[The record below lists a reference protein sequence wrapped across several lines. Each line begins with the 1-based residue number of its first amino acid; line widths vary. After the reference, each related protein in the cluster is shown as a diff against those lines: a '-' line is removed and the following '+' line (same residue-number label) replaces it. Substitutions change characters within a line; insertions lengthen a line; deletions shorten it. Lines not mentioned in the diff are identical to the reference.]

1 MPVPYKVTFNDDG
14 NKCPRNIIEL
24 REKPECGVLFREEQ
38 PFKPDNRFPLPKGF
52 ELRHLGKIPEKINIP
67 QGIMPS
73 TVMPMKED
81 PRRLAFTENEL
92 PQDENQ
98 VNISRRI
105 NTYRTGYERI
115 PGMPETELPPIRE
128 NIPEISKTFTHQD
141 VDRVIQ
147 SLDDIM
153 PTMRGDNLVDAV
165 EEPVLE
171 PPRPIIR
178 QSRVRVLPDPPQ
190 EIEFIEDDG
199 AGVGTRPGDHS
210 GRGGVGDDEPRRIV
224 LKKSVRISPDTKDVV
239 RTLGKPKVRRVR
251 ISPDPP
257 PSPPETEFTD
267 TNKVRPRGMTDT
279 EITETQI
286 QQLKR
291 TMPSDT
297 HKEISSKRKG
307 KLKITE
313 YELITPTPES
323 EEIFILKEAEKFIKT
338 SKRQLTDNEVNK
350 IVEEGVSR
358 GVSPDR
364 TIEILTA
371 FEEFD
376 PAFEKS
382 ISGMNTKEKALMR
395 TMKKTLYE
403 ARLQSIETNL
413 KPVVER
419 QQSIELREDTP
430 LTEGRT
436 DIAKG
441 RSRFRKIYDK
451 TAGKLPE
458 ELRYKAKQI
467 RRGYEAISETI
478 MPSGEEFEVAEDTTF
493 ERVKASEKATTELGR
508 RLQLEAL
515 GVREKMVRGGK
526 RLFAQ
531 EYAPVSLQEPV
542 SFEMSDIG
550 AMQLRIP
557 ETDTNIQGL
566 RDIPLDPFS
575 DTISTRKLTKLS
587 FAERISAPK
596 VTDVATG
603 GAGAVGGLAIGFGV
617 SQLLDQAKVNKYLN
631 ATLSGA
637 SADVGGRI
645 ITYGAERAALSAGFR
660 TAEVAALT
668 GSALA
673 RGLAEG
679 GVIGLATMPIDMV
692 LNSSLRNAGLS
703 HTASNMISSGVVGT
717 GTIGAIWA
725 AGAAGG
731 VETGGASMVVAAM
744 SVGALELIAYLTG
757 QSADREIDKHNSIN
771 NTRAEFI
778 KTLPDHNYDFGE
790 ALNNFKDRD
799 GLGIF
804 DSDWS
809 SWSNNLNN
817 VFRKYP
823 ISGETGKLQDKTTE
837 GVSRAKA
844 SLAVKA
850 TSTIA
855 NVSPVGAL
863 IGATI
868 ASSTES
874 KDESGLSTDDKLT
887 MQKYFQ
893 KYMIHNIVKKVCSG
907 KECSSELLS
916 QDTGELDENEIN
928 FLNSKTDRAWQSQ
941 ADMQVEYSIVEMNYT
956 QKRVQEAKQKI
967 IFNWEKNRRLPE
979 QLEDKN
985 ILKVAS
991 LDPNF
996 KSAFD
1001 NAVKLDAQREVVNA
1015 YMTNQTKME
1024 NLPENIQK
1032 AANYDKE
1039 FYYMIHV
1046 YYQDIEHTAGK
1057 MNLSVP
1063 QLIQLQG
1070 LPEDKQNEMYRKFQF
1085 NYAKMDDKTVGEA
1098 ISISKEED
1106 AVREAG
1112 YYDIDQAYL
1121 ETDPTAVGIWK
1132 PTDSQILQ
1140 AHSAGMTL
1148 QMYVDYMHE
1157 LSKGKIGDFSKLPN
1171 YDPQDI
1177 WQSGKLD
1184 FTHFQDELEIAGYDK
1199 NMYSYNPETLSITLN
1214 TGVSNVPIPSTQ
1226 NHFVSKYTPQNVLQM
1241 RQETAD
1247 LIHGLDQQNQGII
1260 DTYNTQLREQLSVFG
1275 KNYNKQVA
1283 SINDNRSYH
1292 GINNL
1297 LVFDENTAYEKQH
1310 LEFQPVKVVK
1320 NNGRILNEDQATQR
1334 QLADKSTRTIPNRIK
1349 DPEKVGGD
1357 YVGGSVPT
1365 VTDNRPQRDTSY
1377 KPGDEPTLD
1386 D

>member
-38 PFKPDNRFPLPKGF
+38 PFKPNNRFPLPKGF

-73 TVMPMKED
+73 SDMPARED

-98 VNISRRI
+98 VNMSRRI

-128 NIPEISKTFTHQD
+128 NISEISKTFTHQD

-147 SLDDIM
+147 SLDETMPIM
-153 PTMRGDNLVDAV
+153 VRDMLVDAL

-171 PPRPIIR
+171 QPRSIIK
-178 QSRVRVLPDPPQ
+178 QSRIRPLGDP
-190 EIEFIEDDG
+190 
-199 AGVGTRPGDHS
+199 RN
-210 GRGGVGDDEPRRIV
+210 
-224 LKKSVRISPDTKDVV
+224 
-239 RTLGKPKVRRVR
+239 
-251 ISPDPP
+251 
-257 PSPPETEFTD
+257 TEFTE
-267 TNKVRPRGMTDT
+267 KLRPRGMTVAELIEDH
-279 EITETQI
+279 I

-291 TMPSDT
+291 TMPPDT
-297 HKEISSKRKG
+297 HEKITKVVEQELFPTTAISEEMEILKSINKYVRKGRNEISQR
-307 KLKITE
+307 
-313 YELITPTPES
+313 ELDTIIKDLTGRS
-323 EEIFILKEAEKFIKT
+323 IKT
-338 SKRQLTDNEVNK
+338 ERIMEVVDKYN
-350 IVEEGVSR
+350 
-358 GVSPDR
+358 
-364 TIEILTA
+364 A
-371 FEEFD
+371 FD
-376 PAFEKS
+376 PAFERAIGGVS
-382 ISGMNTKEKALMR
+382 DNAERAFLRRMKAVR
-395 TMKKTLYE
+395 TMIQEEPTLLNAEKKVSYGTFE
-403 ARLQSIETNL
+403 DSNL
-413 KPVVER
+413 IPKDV
-419 QQSIELREDTP
+419 QISSGTDTP
-430 LTEGRT
+430 LTESDT
-436 DIAKG
+436 T
-441 RSRFRKIYDK
+441 RSRRFTLSQEASYYARRAKNLVPSQDYTDPMFEI
-451 TAGKLPE
+451 AE
-458 ELRYKAKQI
+458 E
-467 RRGYEAISETI
+467 
-478 MPSGEEFEVAEDTTF
+478 TTF
-493 ERVKASEKATTELGR
+493 ERVKATNKAQSELGK

-515 GVREKMVRGGK
+515 GVREKMVKAGK

-531 EYAPVSLQEPV
+531 EYAPVSLEEPV
-542 SFEMSDIG
+542 SFEMSDAG
-550 AMQLRIP
+550 AIKLRIP
-557 ETDTNIQGL
+557 ETNTNIQGL
-566 RDIPLDPFS
+566 REIGSIDPFS
-575 DTISTRKLTKLS
+575 DTISSRKLTKLS
-587 FAERISAPK
+587 FAERISAPR

-603 GAGAVGGLAIGFGV
+603 GAGAVGGLLIGFGV

-631 ATLSGA
+631 AAVSGA

-645 ITYGAERAALSAGFR
+645 ITYGAERAAISAGFR

-673 RGLAEG
+673 RGIAEG
-679 GVIGLATMPIDMV
+679 GVIGLATMPIDMM

-717 GTIGAIWA
+717 GTIAAIWA
-725 AGAAGG
+725 TGAAGS
-731 VETGGASMVVAAM
+731 VETVGASMAVAAL
-744 SVGALELIAYLTG
+744 SVGALELIAFLTG

-771 NTRAEFI
+771 NTRAEFL
-778 KTLPDHNYDFGE
+778 KTLPDYDYNYIE
-790 ALNNFKDRD
+790 ALNNFKDIEN
-799 GLGIF
+799 LGRKEK
-804 DSDWS
+804 DWS

-817 VFRKYP
+817 VFSKYP
-823 ISGETGKLQDKTTE
+823 KENENRDDPASSGKLTIPKNVKSEIARLEATGRRVDAR
-837 GVSRAKA
+837 RAKE
-844 SLAVKA
+844 LRNQ
-850 TSTIA
+850 I
-855 NVSPVGAL
+855 
-863 IGATI
+863 
-868 ASSTES
+868 TETP
-874 KDESGLSTDDKLT
+874 DESGLSVDDKLS

-916 QDTGELDENEIN
+916 QDTGELTDEEVA

-941 ADMQVEYSIVEMNYT
+941 ADMQVDYSIVEMNYT
-956 QKRVQEAKQKI
+956 QKRVQDAKQTLI
-967 IFNWEKNRRLPE
+967 NNWENNRTLPD
-979 QLEDKN
+979 QLDNKN
-985 ILKVAS
+985 ILKIAN

-996 KSAFD
+996 KGAFD

-1015 YMTNQTKME
+1015 FMTSQTKME

-1070 LPEDKQNEMYRKFQF
+1070 LSEDKQNETYRKFQF

-1106 AVREAG
+1106 TVREAG

-1121 ETDPTAVGIWK
+1121 VTDPTAVGIWK

-1148 QMYVDYMHE
+1148 QMYVNYMHE
-1157 LSKGKIGDFSKLPN
+1157 LSKGKTGDFSKLPD
-1171 YDPQDI
+1171 YDPEDI
-1177 WQSGKLD
+1177 KASGILD
-1184 FTHFQDELEIAGYDK
+1184 FSHFQDELQIGGFDK

-1214 TGVSNVPIPSTQ
+1214 SNVNNNPIPSTQ
-1226 NHFVSKYTPQNVLQM
+1226 NHFVSKYTPENVLRS

-1247 LIHGLDQQNQGII
+1247 LLHGLDQQNQNIV
-1260 DTYNTQLREQLSVFG
+1260 DTYNTQLRKQLSMFG
-1275 KNYNKQVA
+1275 ENYNKQVA
-1283 SINDNRSYH
+1283 SINDNRSYN

-1297 LVFDENTAYEKQH
+1297 LVFDENTAYAKQH
-1310 LEFQPVKVVK
+1310 LEFQPATIV
-1320 NNGRILNEDQATQR
+1320 NNVPVHSGDEATQR
-1334 QLADKSTRTIPNRIK
+1334 QLADQPETGTIPSVIK
-1349 DPEKVGGD
+1349 DPEGVGGN

-1365 VTDNRPQRDTSY
+1365 ITDNRPYRDTSY
-1377 KPGDEPTLD
+1377 KPGDEPSWD
-1386 D
+1386 DLLAGN

>member
-1 MPVPYKVTFNDDG
+1 MPVPYKVTFDDDG
-14 NKCPRNIIEL
+14 SRCPRNIIEL

-52 ELRHLGKIPEKINIP
+52 ELRHLGKIPGKINIP

-73 TVMPMKED
+73 SVMPMKED

-98 VNISRRI
+98 VNMSRRI
-105 NTYRTGYERI
+105 NTYRTGYEYDTNFERI

-128 NIPEISKTFTHQD
+128 NIPEISKTFTHQE

-171 PPRPIIR
+171 PPRPIVR
-178 QSRVRVLPDPPQ
+178 QSSVRVLPDPPPSPP
-190 EIEFIEDDG
+190 ETEFIEDDG

-224 LKKSVRISPDTKDVV
+224 FKKSVRISPDTKDII
-239 RTLGKPKVRRVR
+239 RQPKSRKTKLRRV
-251 ISPDPP
+251 IPDPGI
-257 PSPPETEFTD
+257 TEIVE
-267 TNKVRPRGMTDT
+267 KLKPRGMTDT
-279 EITETQI
+279 EITEENI

-291 TMPSDT
+291 KMPPDT
-297 HKEISSKRKG
+297 HKK
-307 KLKITE
+307 
-313 YELITPTPES
+313 
-323 EEIFILKEAEKFIKT
+323 IKT
-338 SKRQLTDNEVNK
+338 SVEQELFPITAISEEMEILKSINKYIRKGRNQISQRELDTIIKDLTGRSVSLEKIMEVVNKYNAFDPKFEKDIAGVTDNQERAFLRRMKAVTTM
-350 IVEEGVSR
+350 IQDEPTLLSVEKQVSYE
-358 GVSPDR
+358 
-364 TIEILTA
+364 T
-371 FEEFD
+371 FED
-376 PAFEKS
+376 
-382 ISGMNTKEKALMR
+382 
-395 TMKKTLYE
+395 
-403 ARLQSIETNL
+403 TNL
-413 KPVVER
+413 IPKDVPV
-419 QQSIELREDTP
+419 STDTS
-430 LTEGRT
+430 LTEGDT
-436 DIAKG
+436 T
-441 RSRFRKIYDK
+441 RSRRFTLSQEASYYARRAKNLLSSQDYTDPQFSI
-451 TAGKLPE
+451 AE
-458 ELRYKAKQI
+458 E
-467 RRGYEAISETI
+467 
-478 MPSGEEFEVAEDTTF
+478 TTF
-493 ERVKASEKATTELGR
+493 ERIKATETAQSELGK

-515 GVREKMVRGGK
+515 GIREKMVNAGK

-542 SFEMSDIG
+542 SFEMSDAG

-557 ETDTNIQGL
+557 EPSNIQGL

-575 DTISTRKLTKLS
+575 DTISSRKLTKLS

-717 GTIGAIWA
+717 GTIAAIWA

-744 SVGALELIAYLTG
+744 SVGALELIAFLTG

-874 KDESGLSTDDKLT
+874 KDESGLSTDDKLKL
-887 MQKYFQ
+887 QKYFS
-893 KYMIHNIVKKVCSG
+893 KYMIHNIVKKICSG

-916 QDTGELDENEIN
+916 QDAGELDENEIN

-956 QKRVQEAKQKI
+956 QKRVQEAKQKL

-979 QLEDKN
+979 QLDDKN
-985 ILKVAS
+985 ILKIAS

-1001 NAVKLDAQREVVNA
+1001 NAVKLDAQREIVNA

-1024 NLPENIQK
+1024 QMPENIQK
-1032 AANYDKE
+1032 MANLDKE

-1063 QLIQLQG
+1063 QLIKLQG
-1070 LPEDKQNEMYRKFQF
+1070 MPEDKQNETYRKFQF
-1085 NYAKMDDKTVGEA
+1085 NYAKMDDKVVGEA

-1121 ETDPTAVGIWK
+1121 TTDPTAVGIWK

-1214 TGVSNVPIPSTQ
+1214 PNVNNNPIPSTQ
-1226 NHFVSKYTPQNVLQM
+1226 NHFISKYTPQNVLQM

-1260 DTYNTQLREQLSVFG
+1260 DTYNTKLREQLSIFG

-1283 SINDNRSYH
+1283 SINDYRSYH

-1310 LEFQPVKVVK
+1310 LEFQPATIV
-1320 NNGRILNEDQATQR
+1320 NNVPVHSGDEATKR

-1349 DPEKVGGD
+1349 DPEGVGGD

-1365 VTDNRPQRDTSY
+1365 ITDNRPQRDTSY

>member
-38 PFKPDNRFPLPKGF
+38 PFKPNSRFPLPKGF
-52 ELRHLGKIPEKINIP
+52 ELKHIGNVPEKINIP

-73 TVMPMKED
+73 SVMPMKED

-98 VNISRRI
+98 VNMSRRI
-105 NTYRTGYERI
+105 NAYRTDYERI

-141 VDRVIQ
+141 ADRVIQ
-147 SLDDIM
+147 SLDDTM
-153 PTMRGDNLVDAV
+153 PIKYRDMLNVVDAL

-171 PPRPIIR
+171 QPRSIIR
-178 QSRVRVLPDPPQ
+178 QSRIRPITDP
-190 EIEFIEDDG
+190 
-199 AGVGTRPGDHS
+199 RN
-210 GRGGVGDDEPRRIV
+210 
-224 LKKSVRISPDTKDVV
+224 
-239 RTLGKPKVRRVR
+239 
-251 ISPDPP
+251 
-257 PSPPETEFTD
+257 TEFTE
-267 TNKVRPRGMTDT
+267 KLRPRGMTD
-279 EITETQI
+279 EELIEDHI

-291 TMPSDT
+291 TMPPDT
-297 HKEISSKRKG
+297 HKKITKVVEQELFPLTGVSEEMEILKSINKYVRKGRNEISQKELDTIIKDLTGRSIPRE
-307 KLKITE
+307 KIM
-313 YELITPTPES
+313 
-323 EEIFILKEAEKFIKT
+323 
-338 SKRQLTDNEVNK
+338 EVVDKYN
-350 IVEEGVSR
+350 
-358 GVSPDR
+358 
-364 TIEILTA
+364 A
-371 FEEFD
+371 FD
-376 PAFEKS
+376 PSFEKAIGGVADS
-382 ISGMNTKEKALMR
+382 QERAFLRRMKAVR
-395 TMKKTLYE
+395 TMIQEEPTLLSAESKNVSYGTFE
-403 ARLQSIETNL
+403 DSNL
-413 KPVVER
+413 IPKDLPTV
-419 QQSIELREDTP
+419 STDTP
-430 LTEGRT
+430 LTEGDTPATQRRFTLSQEASYYARRAKNLVPSQDYT
-436 DIAKG
+436 DPM
-441 RSRFRKIYDK
+441 FD
-451 TAGKLPE
+451 
-458 ELRYKAKQI
+458 
-467 RRGYEAISETI
+467 
-478 MPSGEEFEVAEDTTF
+478 VAEDITF
-493 ERVKASEKATTELGR
+493 ERVKATETAQSELGK

-542 SFEMSDIG
+542 SFEMSDAG
-550 AMQLRIP
+550 AIKLRIP
-557 ETDTNIQGL
+557 EPSNIQGL
-566 RDIPLDPFS
+566 RDTINVDPFS
-575 DTISTRKLTKLS
+575 NTISSRKLTKLS

-603 GAGAVGGLAIGFGV
+603 GAGAVGGLAIGYGV

-660 TAEVAALT
+660 TAEVAAMT
-668 GSALA
+668 GGALA
-673 RGLAEG
+673 RGFAEG
-679 GVIGLATMPIDMV
+679 GVIGLATMPIDMM
-692 LNSSLRNAGLS
+692 LNSTLRNTGLS

-725 AGAAGG
+725 SGAAGG

-744 SVGALELIAYLTG
+744 SVGALELIAFLTG

-778 KTLPDHNYDFGE
+778 KTLPDHNYNFVE
-790 ALNNFKDRD
+790 ALDNFKNRD

-844 SLAVKA
+844 SLGVAA
-850 TSTIA
+850 ASI
-855 NVSPVGAL
+855 VSPVGA
-863 IGATI
+863 AI
-868 ASSTES
+868 ASATQT
-874 KDESGLSTDDKLT
+874 KDDSGLSTDDKLT

-1070 LPEDKQNEMYRKFQF
+1070 LPEDKQNQMYRKFQF

-1106 AVREAG
+1106 TVRDAG

-1121 ETDPTAVGIWK
+1121 NTDPTAVGIWK

-1148 QMYVDYMHE
+1148 QQYVNYMHE

-1171 YDPQDI
+1171 YDPEDI
-1177 WQSGKLD
+1177 KASGILD
-1184 FTHFQDELEIAGYDK
+1184 FSHFQDELQIGGFDK

-1214 TGVSNVPIPSTQ
+1214 SNVNGNNIPSTQ
-1226 NHFVSKYTPQNVLQM
+1226 NHFVSKYTPENVLRS

-1247 LIHGLDQQNQGII
+1247 LLHGLDQQNQNIV
-1260 DTYNTQLREQLSVFG
+1260 DTYNTQLRKQLSTFG
-1275 KNYNKQVA
+1275 ENYNKQVA
-1283 SINDNRSYH
+1283 SINDNRSYN

-1297 LVFDENTAYEKQH
+1297 LVFDENTAYAKQH
-1310 LEFQPVKVVK
+1310 LEFQPATIV
-1320 NNGRILNEDQATQR
+1320 NNPVHSGDEATQR

-1349 DPEKVGGD
+1349 DPEGVGGD
-1357 YVGGSVPT
+1357 YVGTSVPT
-1365 VTDNRPQRDTSY
+1365 ITDNSGYRDTSY
-1377 KPGDEPTLD
+1377 KPGDEPSWD
-1386 D
+1386 DLLSGN

>member
-1 MPVPYKVTFNDDG
+1 MPVPYKVKFDEDG
-14 NKCPRNIIEL
+14 SRCPRNIIEL
-24 REKPECGVLFREEQ
+24 REKPECGVIFREEQ

-73 TVMPMKED
+73 TIMPMKED

-115 PGMPETELPPIRE
+115 PGFETELPPIRE

-171 PPRPIIR
+171 PPRPIVR
-178 QSRVRVLPDPPQ
+178 QSILRVLPDPPPQ
-190 EIEFIEDDG
+190 TEFIEDDG

-210 GRGGVGDDEPRRIV
+210 GRGGVGDDEPRGIV
-224 LKKSVRISPDTKDVV
+224 LKKSVRISSDTKDII
-239 RTLGKPKVRRVR
+239 RQPKSRKTRIRRV
-251 ISPDPP
+251 IPDPGIT
-257 PSPPETEFTD
+257 ETME
-267 TNKVRPRGMTDT
+267 KLRPRGMTDT

-291 TMPSDT
+291 TMPPDT

-307 KLKITE
+307 KMKITE

-364 TIEILTA
+364 TIEILTG

-382 ISGMNTKEKALMR
+382 IRGMNTKEKALMR
-395 TMKKTLYE
+395 TMKQTLYE
-403 ARLQSIETNL
+403 GRLQSIETNL

-478 MPSGEEFEVAEDTTF
+478 MPTGNEFEVAEDTTF

-515 GVREKMVRGGK
+515 GVREKMVKGGK
-526 RLFAQ
+526 KLFAQ
-531 EYAPVSLQEPV
+531 EFTPVSLQEPV
-542 SFEMSDIG
+542 SFEMSDVG
-550 AMQLRIP
+550 AMQLRMP

-575 DTISTRKLTKLS
+575 DTISSRKLTKLS

-603 GAGAVGGLAIGFGV
+603 GVGAVGGLAIGFGV

-668 GSALA
+668 GSTLA
-673 RGLAEG
+673 RGIAEG
-679 GVIGLATMPIDMV
+679 GVIGLATMPVDMM
-692 LNSSLRNAGLS
+692 LNSTLRNAGLS

-717 GTIGAIWA
+717 GTVGAIWA
-725 AGAAGG
+725 AGGVGAG
-731 VETGGASMVVAAM
+731 ETFGASLVVAAL

-778 KTLPDHNYDFGE
+778 KTLPDHNYNFIE
-790 ALNNFKDRD
+790 ALNNFKDID
-799 GLGIF
+799 GLGRKEN
-804 DSDWS
+804 DWS

-823 ISGETGKLQDKTTE
+823 ISGEQANKLTTTE
-837 GVSRAKA
+837 DVSRAKA
-844 SLAVKA
+844 SLAIKA

-868 ASSTES
+868 ASATEN

-887 MQKYFQ
+887 MQKYFS

-916 QDTGELDENEIN
+916 QDAGELTDEEVA

-956 QKRVQEAKQKI
+956 QKRIQEAKQTL

-979 QLEDKN
+979 QLDDKN
-985 ILKVAS
+985 ILKIAS

-1070 LPEDKQNEMYRKFQF
+1070 MPQDKQNEMYRKFQF

-1121 ETDPTAVGIWK
+1121 TTDPTAVSIWK

-1148 QMYVDYMHE
+1148 QQYVNYMHE

-1171 YDPQDI
+1171 YDPEDI
-1177 WQSGKLD
+1177 KASGILD
-1184 FTHFQDELEIAGYDK
+1184 FSHFQDELQMGGYDK

-1214 TGVSNVPIPSTQ
+1214 TNVNNNPIPSTQ
-1226 NHFVSKYTPQNVLQM
+1226 NHFISKYTPQNVLQM

-1247 LIHGLDQQNQGII
+1247 LLHGLDQQNQNIV
-1260 DTYNTQLREQLSVFG
+1260 DTYNTQLRKQLSMFG
-1275 KNYNKQVA
+1275 ENYNKQVA

-1297 LVFDENTAYEKQH
+1297 LVFDEDTAYAKQH
-1310 LEFQPVKVVK
+1310 LEFKPATIVNNVPVHS
-1320 NNGRILNEDQATQR
+1320 GDEATKR
-1334 QLADKSTRTIPNRIK
+1334 QLADQSTRTIPNRIK

-1365 VTDNRPQRDTSY
+1365 ITDNRPQRDTSY

>member
-52 ELRHLGKIPEKINIP
+52 ELKHISKIPEKINIP

-73 TVMPMKED
+73 SDMPARED
-81 PRRLAFTENEL
+81 PRRLAFTEGVL

-98 VNISRRI
+98 VNMSRRI
-105 NTYRTGYERI
+105 NAYRTNYERI
-115 PGMPETELPPIRE
+115 PGIAETELTNVRE

-147 SLDDIM
+147 SLDETMPIM
-153 PTMRGDNLVDAV
+153 VRDMLVDAL

-171 PPRPIIR
+171 QPRSIIR
-178 QSRVRVLPDPPQ
+178 QSRIRPLGDPRNTEIPQ
-190 EIEFIEDDG
+190 
-199 AGVGTRPGDHS
+199 
-210 GRGGVGDDEPRRIV
+210 
-224 LKKSVRISPDTKDVV
+224 
-239 RTLGKPKVRRVR
+239 KV
-251 ISPDPP
+251 
-257 PSPPETEFTD
+257 
-267 TNKVRPRGMTDT
+267 KPRGMTDA
-279 EITETQI
+279 ELIDDHI

-291 TMPSDT
+291 TMPPDT
-297 HKEISSKRKG
+297 HEKITKVVEQELFPTTAISEEMEILKSINKYVRKGRNEISQK
-307 KLKITE
+307 
-313 YELITPTPES
+313 ELDTIIKDLTGRS
-323 EEIFILKEAEKFIKT
+323 IKT
-338 SKRQLTDNEVNK
+338 ERIMEVVDKYN
-350 IVEEGVSR
+350 
-358 GVSPDR
+358 
-364 TIEILTA
+364 A
-371 FEEFD
+371 FD
-376 PAFEKS
+376 PAFEKAIGGVADS
-382 ISGMNTKEKALMR
+382 QERAFLRRMKAVR
-395 TMKKTLYE
+395 TMIQEEPTLLSAESKNVSYGTFE
-403 ARLQSIETNL
+403 DSNL
-413 KPVVER
+413 IPKDVPV
-419 QQSIELREDTP
+419 STDTP
-430 LTEGRT
+430 LTESDT
-436 DIAKG
+436 T
-441 RSRFRKIYDK
+441 RSRRFTLSQEASYYARRAKNLVPSQDYTDPQFN
-451 TAGKLPE
+451 TFE
-458 ELRYKAKQI
+458 E
-467 RRGYEAISETI
+467 
-478 MPSGEEFEVAEDTTF
+478 TTF
-493 ERVKASEKATTELGR
+493 ERVKATNKAQSELGR

-515 GVREKMVRGGK
+515 GVREKMVKAGK

-531 EYAPVSLQEPV
+531 EYAPVSLEEPV
-542 SFEMSDIG
+542 SFEMSDAG
-550 AMQLRIP
+550 AINLRIP
-557 ETDTNIQGL
+557 ETNTNIQGL
-566 RDIPLDPFS
+566 RDVPLDPFS
-575 DTISTRKLTKLS
+575 DTISSRKLTKLS
-587 FAERISAPK
+587 FAERISAPR

-673 RGLAEG
+673 RGIAEG
-679 GVIGLATMPIDMV
+679 GVIGLATMPIDMM

-717 GTIGAIWA
+717 GTIAAIWTT
-725 AGAAGG
+725 GA
-731 VETGGASMVVAAM
+731 VNTPDTLGASMAVAAL
-744 SVGALELIAYLTG
+744 SVGALELIAFLTG

-771 NTRAEFI
+771 NTRGEFL
-778 KTLPDHNYDFGE
+778 KTLPDYDYNYIE
-790 ALNNFKDRD
+790 ALNNFKDIEN
-799 GLGIF
+799 LGRKEK
-804 DSDWS
+804 DWS

-817 VFRKYP
+817 VFSKYP
-823 ISGETGKLQDKTTE
+823 KENETGSSGSNLTIPKDVRSEIARLEATGRRVDAR
-837 GVSRAKA
+837 RAKE
-844 SLAVKA
+844 LRNQ
-850 TSTIA
+850 I
-855 NVSPVGAL
+855 
-863 IGATI
+863 
-868 ASSTES
+868 TETP
-874 KDESGLSTDDKLT
+874 DESGLSVDDKLS

-916 QDTGELDENEIN
+916 QDTGELTDEEVA

-941 ADMQVEYSIVEMNYT
+941 ADMQVDYSIVEMNYT
-956 QKRVQEAKQKI
+956 QKRVQEAKQTLI
-967 IFNWEKNRRLPE
+967 NNWENNRTLPD
-979 QLEDKN
+979 QLDNKN
-985 ILKVAS
+985 ILKIAN

-996 KSAFD
+996 KGAFD

-1015 YMTNQTKME
+1015 FMTNQTKME

-1070 LPEDKQNEMYRKFQF
+1070 LPEDKQNETYRKFQF

-1106 AVREAG
+1106 TVREAG

-1121 ETDPTAVGIWK
+1121 NTDPTAVGIWK

-1157 LSKGKIGDFSKLPN
+1157 LSKGKTGDFSKLPG
-1171 YDPQDI
+1171 YSEKDI
-1177 WQSGKLD
+1177 RETGSLD
-1184 FTHFQDELEIAGYDK
+1184 FSHFQDELEIAGYDK
-1199 NMYSYNPETLSITLN
+1199 NMYSYNAETLSITLN
-1214 TGVSNVPIPSTQ
+1214 PNVNNNPIPSTQ
-1226 NHFVSKYTPQNVLQM
+1226 NHFVSRYTPENVLRS

-1247 LIHGLDQQNQGII
+1247 LLHGLDQQNQGII
-1260 DTYNTQLREQLSVFG
+1260 DTYNTELRKQLSMFG
-1275 KNYNKQVA
+1275 ENYNKQVA
-1283 SINDNRSYH
+1283 SINDNRSYN

-1297 LVFDENTAYEKQH
+1297 LVFDENTAYENQH
-1310 LEFQPVKVVK
+1310 LEFQPATVV
-1320 NNGRILNEDQATQR
+1320 NNVPVHSGDKTIQR
-1334 QLADKSTRTIPNRIK
+1334 QLADQPETGTIPSVIK

-1357 YVGGSVPT
+1357 YVGTSVPT

-1377 KPGDEPTLD
+1377 KPGDEITLD

>member
-52 ELRHLGKIPEKINIP
+52 ELKHISKIPGKINIP

-98 VNISRRI
+98 INMSRRI
-105 NTYRTGYERI
+105 NAYRTDYERI
-115 PGMPETELPPIRE
+115 PGIAETELTNVRE

-147 SLDDIM
+147 SLDETMPIM
-153 PTMRGDNLVDAV
+153 VRDMLVDAL

-171 PPRPIIR
+171 QPRSIIR
-178 QSRVRVLPDPPQ
+178 QSRIRPLGDPRNTEIPQ
-190 EIEFIEDDG
+190 
-199 AGVGTRPGDHS
+199 
-210 GRGGVGDDEPRRIV
+210 
-224 LKKSVRISPDTKDVV
+224 
-239 RTLGKPKVRRVR
+239 KV
-251 ISPDPP
+251 
-257 PSPPETEFTD
+257 
-267 TNKVRPRGMTDT
+267 KPRGMTDA
-279 EITETQI
+279 ELIDDHI

-291 TMPSDT
+291 TMPPDT
-297 HKEISSKRKG
+297 HEKITKVVEQELFPTTAISEEMEILKSINKYVRKGRNEISQK
-307 KLKITE
+307 
-313 YELITPTPES
+313 ELDTIIKDLTGRS
-323 EEIFILKEAEKFIKT
+323 IKT
-338 SKRQLTDNEVNK
+338 ERIMEVVDKYN
-350 IVEEGVSR
+350 
-358 GVSPDR
+358 
-364 TIEILTA
+364 A
-371 FEEFD
+371 FD
-376 PAFEKS
+376 PAFEKAIGGVADS
-382 ISGMNTKEKALMR
+382 QERAFLRRMKAVR
-395 TMKKTLYE
+395 TMIQEEPTLLSAESKNVSYGTFE
-403 ARLQSIETNL
+403 DSNL
-413 KPVVER
+413 IPKDVPV
-419 QQSIELREDTP
+419 STDTP
-430 LTEGRT
+430 LTESDT
-436 DIAKG
+436 T
-441 RSRFRKIYDK
+441 RSRRFTLSQEASYYARRAKNL
-451 TAGKLPE
+451 LPSQDYTDPQFNTFE
-458 ELRYKAKQI
+458 E
-467 RRGYEAISETI
+467 
-478 MPSGEEFEVAEDTTF
+478 TTF
-493 ERVKASEKATTELGR
+493 ERVKATNKAQSELGR

-515 GVREKMVRGGK
+515 GVREKMVKAGK

-531 EYAPVSLQEPV
+531 EYAPVSLEEPV
-542 SFEMSDIG
+542 SFEMSDAG
-550 AMQLRIP
+550 AINLRIP
-557 ETDTNIQGL
+557 ETNTNIQGL
-566 RDIPLDPFS
+566 RDVPLDPFS
-575 DTISTRKLTKLS
+575 DTISSRKLTKLS

-603 GAGAVGGLAIGFGV
+603 GAGAVGGLAIGYGV

-673 RGLAEG
+673 RGIAEG

-725 AGAAGG
+725 SGAAGG

-744 SVGALELIAYLTG
+744 SVGALELIAFLTG

-771 NTRAEFI
+771 NTRGEFL
-778 KTLPDHNYDFGE
+778 KTLPDYDYNYIE
-790 ALNNFKDRD
+790 ALNNFKDIEN
-799 GLGIF
+799 LGRKEK
-804 DSDWS
+804 DWS

-817 VFRKYP
+817 VFSKYP
-823 ISGETGKLQDKTTE
+823 KENETDSSSGKLTIIPKDVRNEIARLEAT
-837 GVSRAKA
+837 GRRVDARRAKE
-844 SLAVKA
+844 LRNQ
-850 TSTIA
+850 I
-855 NVSPVGAL
+855 
-863 IGATI
+863 
-868 ASSTES
+868 TETP
-874 KDESGLSTDDKLT
+874 DESGLSVDDKLS

-916 QDTGELDENEIN
+916 QDTGELTDEEVA

-941 ADMQVEYSIVEMNYT
+941 ADMQVDYSIVEMNYT
-956 QKRVQEAKQKI
+956 QKRVQEAKQTLI
-967 IFNWEKNRRLPE
+967 NNWENNRTLPD
-979 QLEDKN
+979 QLDNKN
-985 ILKVAS
+985 ILKIAN

-996 KSAFD
+996 KGAFD

-1015 YMTNQTKME
+1015 FMTNQTKME

-1070 LPEDKQNEMYRKFQF
+1070 LPEDKQNETYRKFQF

-1106 AVREAG
+1106 TVREAG

-1121 ETDPTAVGIWK
+1121 NTDPTAVGIWK

-1148 QMYVDYMHE
+1148 QMYVNYMHE
-1157 LSKGKIGDFSKLPN
+1157 LSKGKTGDFSKLPD
-1171 YDPQDI
+1171 YDPEDI
-1177 WQSGKLD
+1177 KASGILD
-1184 FTHFQDELEIAGYDK
+1184 FSHFQDELQIGGFDK

-1214 TGVSNVPIPSTQ
+1214 SNVNNNPIPSTQ
-1226 NHFVSKYTPQNVLQM
+1226 NHFVSRYTPENVLRS

-1247 LIHGLDQQNQGII
+1247 LLHGLDQQNQNIV
-1260 DTYNTQLREQLSVFG
+1260 DTYNTELRKQLSMFG
-1275 KNYNKQVA
+1275 ENYNKQVA
-1283 SINDNRSYH
+1283 SINDNRSYN

-1297 LVFDENTAYEKQH
+1297 LVFDENTAYENQH
-1310 LEFQPVKVVK
+1310 LEFQPATVV
-1320 NNGRILNEDQATQR
+1320 NNVPVHSGDKTIQR
-1334 QLADKSTRTIPNRIK
+1334 QLADQPETGTIPSVIK

-1357 YVGGSVPT
+1357 YVGTSVPT

-1377 KPGDEPTLD
+1377 KPGDEITLD

>member
-1 MPVPYKVTFNDDG
+1 MPVPYKVTFDDDG
-14 NKCPRNIIEL
+14 SKCPRNIIEL

-52 ELRHLGKIPEKINIP
+52 ELRHLGKIPERINIP

-73 TVMPMKED
+73 TIMPMKED
-81 PRRLAFTENEL
+81 QRRLAFTENEL

-98 VNISRRI
+98 VNMSRRI
-105 NTYRTGYERI
+105 NAYRTGYERI

-153 PTMRGDNLVDAV
+153 PTMRRDMLVDPL

-171 PPRPIIR
+171 QPRPIIR
-178 QSRVRVLPDPPQ
+178 QSRIRSLGDT
-190 EIEFIEDDG
+190 EITEK
-199 AGVGTRPGDHS
+199 
-210 GRGGVGDDEPRRIV
+210 
-224 LKKSVRISPDTKDVV
+224 LK
-239 RTLGKPKVRRVR
+239 
-251 ISPDPP
+251 
-257 PSPPETEFTD
+257 
-267 TNKVRPRGMTDT
+267 PRGMTDA
-279 EITETQI
+279 EMIEDHI
-286 QQLKR
+286 QQLAR
-291 TMPSDT
+291 RMPPDT
-297 HKEISSKRKG
+297 HKEISSKKKG
-307 KLKITE
+307 KLKIKET
-313 YELITPTPES
+313 ELITPTPES
-323 EEIFILKEAEKFIKT
+323 EELFILKETDKFIKT
-338 SKRQLTDNEVNK
+338 SKRQLTENEVNK
-350 IVEEGVSR
+350 IVKEGVSR
-358 GVSPDR
+358 GISPDR
-364 TIEILTA
+364 TIEILTG

-376 PAFEKS
+376 PAFERS
-382 ISGMNTKEKALMR
+382 IRGMGTKEKALMR
-395 TMKKTLYE
+395 SMKQTLYE

-413 KPVVER
+413 KPAVER

-436 DIAKG
+436 DIAEG
-441 RSRFRKIYDK
+441 RSKFRKIYDK

-467 RRGYEAISETI
+467 RRGYTDLKETI
-478 MPSGEEFEVAEDTTF
+478 IPSGKEFEVVEDTTF

-515 GVREKMVRGGK
+515 GVREKMVKSGK

-531 EYAPVSLQEPV
+531 EYAPVSLKEPV

-587 FAERISAPK
+587 FAERISAPR

-603 GAGAVGGLAIGFGV
+603 GAGAIGGLGIGFGV

-645 ITYGAERAALSAGFR
+645 ISYGAERVALSAGFR
-660 TAEVAALT
+660 TAEVATLT

-673 RGLAEG
+673 RGMAEG
-679 GVIGLATMPIDMV
+679 GVIGLATMPIDMM
-692 LNSSLRNAGLS
+692 LNSTLRNAGLS

-725 AGAAGG
+725 TGAAGSG
-731 VETGGASMVVAAM
+731 ETFGASLVVAGLA
-744 SVGALELIAYLTG
+744 VGALELIAFLTG

-771 NTRAEFI
+771 NTRGEFL
-778 KTLPDHNYDFGE
+778 KTLPDYDYNYIE
-790 ALNNFKDRD
+790 ALNNFKDIEN
-799 GLGIF
+799 LGRKEK
-804 DSDWS
+804 DWS

-817 VFRKYP
+817 VFSKYP
-823 ISGETGKLQDKTTE
+823 KENET
-837 GVSRAKA
+837 
-844 SLAVKA
+844 
-850 TSTIA
+850 TSTINKLTIPK
-855 NVSPVGAL
+855 NVRNEIARL
-863 IGATI
+863 EATGRRVDARRAKELRNQI
-868 ASSTES
+868 TETP
-874 KDESGLSTDDKLT
+874 DESGLSVDDKLT

-916 QDTGELDENEIN
+916 QDAGELTDEEVA

-941 ADMQVEYSIVEMNYT
+941 ADMQVDYSIVEMNYT
-956 QKRVQEAKQKI
+956 QKRVQEAKQTLI
-967 IFNWEKNRRLPE
+967 NNWENNRRLPD
-979 QLEDKN
+979 QLDDKN
-985 ILKVAS
+985 ILKIAS

-996 KSAFD
+996 KGAFD

-1015 YMTNQTKME
+1015 YMTSQTKME

-1032 AANYDKE
+1032 MANLDKE

-1106 AVREAG
+1106 TVREAG

-1121 ETDPTAVGIWK
+1121 VTDPTAVGIWK

-1157 LSKGKIGDFSKLPN
+1157 LSKGKVGDYTNLPGYSEKDIRETGSLDFS
-1171 YDPQDI
+1171 
-1177 WQSGKLD
+1177 
-1184 FTHFQDELEIAGYDK
+1184 HFQDELQMAGYDK

-1214 TGVSNVPIPSTQ
+1214 SGVNNNPIPSTQ

-1247 LIHGLDQQNQGII
+1247 LLHGLDQQNQSIV
-1260 DTYNTQLREQLSVFG
+1260 DTYNTELRKQLSMFG
-1275 KNYNKQVA
+1275 ENYNKQVA
-1283 SINDNRSYH
+1283 SINDNRSYN

-1310 LEFQPVKVVK
+1310 LEFQPATIV
-1320 NNGRILNEDQATQR
+1320 NNVPVHSGDKAIQR
-1334 QLADKSTRTIPNRIK
+1334 QLADQPETGTIPSIK

>member
-1 MPVPYKVTFNDDG
+1 MITLKDMPVPYKVTFNDDG
-14 NKCPRNIIEL
+14 NKCPRNITSL

-38 PFKPDNRFPLPKGF
+38 PFKPNSRFPLPKGF
-52 ELRHLGKIPEKINIP
+52 ELKHISKIPGKINIP

-98 VNISRRI
+98 INMSRRI
-105 NTYRTGYERI
+105 NAYRTNYERI
-115 PGMPETELPPIRE
+115 PGITETELPPITE

-141 VDRVIQ
+141 ADRVIQ
-147 SLDDIM
+147 SLDETM
-153 PTMRGDNLVDAV
+153 PITYRDMLVDAL

-171 PPRPIIR
+171 QPRSIIR
-178 QSRVRVLPDPPQ
+178 QSR
-190 EIEFIEDDG
+190 I
-199 AGVGTRPGDHS
+199 RP
-210 GRGGVGDDEPRRIV
+210 VGDPRN
-224 LKKSVRISPDTKDVV
+224 
-239 RTLGKPKVRRVR
+239 
-251 ISPDPP
+251 
-257 PSPPETEFTD
+257 TEFAE
-267 TNKVRPRGMTDT
+267 KLRPRGMTDA
-279 EITETQI
+279 ELIEDHI

-291 TMPSDT
+291 TMPPDT
-297 HKEISSKRKG
+297 HKKITKVVEQELFPLTGVSEEMEILKSINKYVRKGRNEISQKELDTIIKDLTGRSIPRE
-307 KLKITE
+307 KIMEVVDKYNAFDPSFEKAIGGVADSQERAFLRRMKAVRTMIQE
-313 YELITPTPES
+313 EPTLLS
-323 EEIFILKEAEKFIKT
+323 AEKQVSYGTFEDSNLIPKDIPV
-338 SKRQLTDNEVNK
+338 SGTDK
-350 IVEEGVSR
+350 
-358 GVSPDR
+358 
-364 TIEILTA
+364 
-371 FEEFD
+371 
-376 PAFEKS
+376 
-382 ISGMNTKEKALMR
+382 
-395 TMKKTLYE
+395 
-403 ARLQSIETNL
+403 
-413 KPVVER
+413 
-419 QQSIELREDTP
+419 
-430 LTEGRT
+430 LTEGDT
-436 DIAKG
+436 T
-441 RSRFRKIYDK
+441 RSRRFTLSQEASYYAR
-451 TAGKLPE
+451 
-458 ELRYKAKQI
+458 RAKNLV
-467 RRGYEAISETI
+467 
-478 MPSGEEFEVAEDTTF
+478 PSQDYTDPMFDVAEDITF
-493 ERVKASEKATTELGR
+493 ERVKATETAQSELGR

-515 GVREKMVRGGK
+515 GVREKMIRGGK

-542 SFEMSDIG
+542 SFEMSDAG
-550 AMQLRIP
+550 AIKLRIP
-557 ETDTNIQGL
+557 EPSNIQGL
-566 RDIPLDPFS
+566 RDVPLDPFS
-575 DTISTRKLTKLS
+575 NTISSRKLTKLS

-603 GAGAVGGLAIGFGV
+603 GAGAVGGLAIGYGV

-673 RGLAEG
+673 RGIAEG

-725 AGAAGG
+725 SGAAGG

-744 SVGALELIAYLTG
+744 TVGALELIAFLTG

-778 KTLPDHNYDFGE
+778 KTLPDYDYNYIE
-790 ALNNFKDRD
+790 ALNNFKDIEN
-799 GLGIF
+799 LGRKEK
-804 DSDWS
+804 DWS

-817 VFRKYP
+817 VFSKYP
-823 ISGETGKLQDKTTE
+823 KENETGSSGSNLTIPKDVRSEIARLEATGRRVDAR
-837 GVSRAKA
+837 RAKE
-844 SLAVKA
+844 LRNQ
-850 TSTIA
+850 I
-855 NVSPVGAL
+855 
-863 IGATI
+863 
-868 ASSTES
+868 TETP
-874 KDESGLSTDDKLT
+874 DESGLSVDDKLA

-916 QDTGELDENEIN
+916 QDAGELTDEEVA

-941 ADMQVEYSIVEMNYT
+941 ADMQVDYSIVEMNYT
-956 QKRVQEAKQKI
+956 QKRVQEAKQTLI
-967 IFNWEKNRRLPE
+967 NNWENNRTLPD
-979 QLEDKN
+979 QLDNKN
-985 ILKVAS
+985 ILKIAN

-996 KSAFD
+996 KGAFD

-1015 YMTNQTKME
+1015 FMTSQTKME

-1070 LPEDKQNEMYRKFQF
+1070 LPEDKQNETYRKFQF

-1106 AVREAG
+1106 TVREAG

-1121 ETDPTAVGIWK
+1121 NTDPTAVGIWK

-1148 QMYVDYMHE
+1148 QMYVNYMHE
-1157 LSKGKIGDFSKLPN
+1157 LSKGKTGDFSKLPD
-1171 YDPQDI
+1171 YDPEDI
-1177 WQSGKLD
+1177 KASGILD
-1184 FTHFQDELEIAGYDK
+1184 FSHFQDELQIGGFDK

-1214 TGVSNVPIPSTQ
+1214 PNVNGNNIPSTQ
-1226 NHFVSKYTPQNVLQM
+1226 NHFVSKYTPENVLRS

-1247 LIHGLDQQNQGII
+1247 LLHGLDQQNQNIV
-1260 DTYNTQLREQLSVFG
+1260 DTYNTELRKQLSMFG
-1275 KNYNKQVA
+1275 ENYNKQVA
-1283 SINDNRSYH
+1283 SINDNRSYN

-1297 LVFDENTAYEKQH
+1297 LVFDENLAYEKQH
-1310 LEFQPVKVVK
+1310 LEFKPATIVNNVPVHSGDKT
-1320 NNGRILNEDQATQR
+1320 IQR
-1334 QLADKSTRTIPNRIK
+1334 QLADQPETGTIPSVIK

-1357 YVGGSVPT
+1357 YIGTSVPT

-1377 KPGDEPTLD
+1377 KPGDEITLD

>member
-1 MPVPYKVTFNDDG
+1 MIIVNMPVPYKVTFNDDG

-38 PFKPDNRFPLPKGF
+38 PFKPNSRFPLPKGF
-52 ELRHLGKIPEKINIP
+52 ELKHIGDNVIPEKINIP

-73 TVMPMKED
+73 SVMPMKED

-98 VNISRRI
+98 VNMSRRI
-105 NTYRTGYERI
+105 NAYRTDYERI
-115 PGMPETELPPIRE
+115 PGIPETELPPIRE
-128 NIPEISKTFTHQD
+128 NIPEISRTFTHQD
-141 VDRVIQ
+141 ADRVIQ
-147 SLDDIM
+147 NLDDIM
-153 PTMRGDNLVDAV
+153 PIMRRDMLVDAL

-171 PPRPIIR
+171 QPRPIIR
-178 QSRVRVLPDPPQ
+178 QSRIRPLGDP
-190 EIEFIEDDG
+190 
-199 AGVGTRPGDHS
+199 RN
-210 GRGGVGDDEPRRIV
+210 
-224 LKKSVRISPDTKDVV
+224 
-239 RTLGKPKVRRVR
+239 
-251 ISPDPP
+251 
-257 PSPPETEFTD
+257 TE
-267 TNKVRPRGMTDT
+267 NVRPRGMTDA
-279 EITETQI
+279 ELIEYQI

-291 TMPSDT
+291 TMPPDT
-297 HKEISSKRKG
+297 HKEIKKVVEQELFPTTAISEEMEILKSINKYVRKG
-307 KLKITE
+307 RNEISQK
-313 YELITPTPES
+313 ELDTIIKDLTGRS
-323 EEIFILKEAEKFIKT
+323 IKT
-338 SKRQLTDNEVNK
+338 ERIMEVVDKYN
-350 IVEEGVSR
+350 
-358 GVSPDR
+358 
-364 TIEILTA
+364 A
-371 FEEFD
+371 FD
-376 PAFEKS
+376 PAFEKAIGGVADS
-382 ISGMNTKEKALMR
+382 QERAFLRRMKAVR
-395 TMKKTLYE
+395 TMIQEEPTLLSAEKQVSYGTFE
-403 ARLQSIETNL
+403 DSNL
-413 KPVVER
+413 IPKDVPG
-419 QQSIELREDTP
+419 SGTDK
-430 LTEGRT
+430 LTEGDT
-436 DIAKG
+436 T
-441 RSRFRKIYDK
+441 RSRRFTLSQEASYYARRAKNL
-451 TAGKLPE
+451 LPSQDYTDPQFEIAE
-458 ELRYKAKQI
+458 E
-467 RRGYEAISETI
+467 
-478 MPSGEEFEVAEDTTF
+478 TTF
-493 ERVKASEKATTELGR
+493 ERVKATEKASTELGR

-515 GVREKMVRGGK
+515 GVREKMIRGGK

-542 SFEMSDIG
+542 SFEMSDAG
-550 AMQLRIP
+550 AIQLRIP
-557 ETDTNIQGL
+557 EPSNIQGL
-566 RDIPLDPFS
+566 RDVPLDPFS
-575 DTISTRKLTKLS
+575 NTISSRKLTKLS

-603 GAGAVGGLAIGFGV
+603 GAGAVGGLAIGYGV

-673 RGLAEG
+673 RGIAEG
-679 GVIGLATMPIDMV
+679 GVIGLATMPIDMM

-725 AGAAGG
+725 TGAAGSG
-731 VETGGASMVVAAM
+731 ETFGASMVVAAL
-744 SVGALELIAYLTG
+744 SVGALELIAFLTG

-778 KTLPDHNYDFGE
+778 KTLPDHNYNFIE
-790 ALNNFKDRD
+790 ALDNFKDGD
-799 GLGIF
+799 GLGRKEK
-804 DSDWS
+804 DWS

-817 VFRKYP
+817 VFSKYP
-823 ISGETGKLQDKTTE
+823 KENETTSVNKTIIPKDVRNEIARLEAT
-837 GVSRAKA
+837 GRRVDARRAKE
-844 SLAVKA
+844 LRNQ
-850 TSTIA
+850 I
-855 NVSPVGAL
+855 
-863 IGATI
+863 
-868 ASSTES
+868 TETP
-874 KDESGLSTDDKLT
+874 DESGLSVDDKLA

-893 KYMIHNIVKKVCSG
+893 KYMIHNIIKKVCSG

-916 QDTGELDENEIN
+916 QDTGELTDEEVA

-956 QKRVQEAKQKI
+956 QKRVQEAKQTL

-979 QLEDKN
+979 QLDDKN
-985 ILKVAS
+985 ILKIAS

-1024 NLPENIQK
+1024 QMPENIQK

-1070 LPEDKQNEMYRKFQF
+1070 LPEDKQNETYRKFQF
-1085 NYAKMDDKTVGEA
+1085 NYAKMDDKVVGEA

-1121 ETDPTAVGIWK
+1121 TTDPTAVGIWK

-1148 QMYVDYMHE
+1148 QMYVNYMHE

-1171 YDPQDI
+1171 YDPEDI
-1177 WQSGKLD
+1177 KASGILD
-1184 FTHFQDELEIAGYDK
+1184 FSHFQDELQIGGFDK

-1214 TGVSNVPIPSTQ
+1214 PNVNNNPIPSTQ
-1226 NHFVSKYTPQNVLQM
+1226 NQFVSKYTPENVLRS

-1247 LIHGLDQQNQGII
+1247 LIHGLDQQNQNIV
-1260 DTYNTQLREQLSVFG
+1260 DTYNTQLRKQLSMFG
-1275 KNYNKQVA
+1275 ENYNKQVA

-1310 LEFQPVKVVK
+1310 LEFQPATIVK
-1320 NNGRILNEDQATQR
+1320 NVPVHSGDEA
-1334 QLADKSTRTIPNRIK
+1334 TRTIPNRIK

-1357 YVGGSVPT
+1357 YVGTSVPT
-1365 VTDNRPQRDTSY
+1365 ITDNRPQRDTSY
-1377 KPGDEPTLD
+1377 KPGDEITLD

>member
-38 PFKPDNRFPLPKGF
+38 PFKPNNRFPLPKGF

-73 TVMPMKED
+73 SDMPVRED

-98 VNISRRI
+98 VNMSRRI

-128 NIPEISKTFTHQD
+128 NISEISKTFTHQD

-147 SLDDIM
+147 SLDETMPIM
-153 PTMRGDNLVDAV
+153 VRDMLVDAL

-171 PPRPIIR
+171 QPRSIIK
-178 QSRVRVLPDPPQ
+178 QSRIRPLGDP
-190 EIEFIEDDG
+190 
-199 AGVGTRPGDHS
+199 RN
-210 GRGGVGDDEPRRIV
+210 
-224 LKKSVRISPDTKDVV
+224 
-239 RTLGKPKVRRVR
+239 
-251 ISPDPP
+251 
-257 PSPPETEFTD
+257 TEFTE
-267 TNKVRPRGMTDT
+267 KLRPRGMTVAELIEDH
-279 EITETQI
+279 I

-291 TMPSDT
+291 TMPPDT
-297 HKEISSKRKG
+297 HEKITKVVEQELFPTTAISEEMEILKSINKYVRKGRNEISQR
-307 KLKITE
+307 
-313 YELITPTPES
+313 ELDTIIKDLTGRS
-323 EEIFILKEAEKFIKT
+323 IKT
-338 SKRQLTDNEVNK
+338 ERIMEVVDKYN
-350 IVEEGVSR
+350 
-358 GVSPDR
+358 
-364 TIEILTA
+364 A
-371 FEEFD
+371 FD
-376 PAFEKS
+376 PAFERAIGGVS
-382 ISGMNTKEKALMR
+382 DNAERAFLRRMKAVR
-395 TMKKTLYE
+395 TMIQEEPTLLNAEKKVSYGTFE
-403 ARLQSIETNL
+403 DSNL
-413 KPVVER
+413 IPKDV
-419 QQSIELREDTP
+419 QISSGTDTP
-430 LTEGRT
+430 LTESDT
-436 DIAKG
+436 T
-441 RSRFRKIYDK
+441 RSRRFTLSQEASYYARRAKNLVPSQDYTDPMFEI
-451 TAGKLPE
+451 AE
-458 ELRYKAKQI
+458 E
-467 RRGYEAISETI
+467 
-478 MPSGEEFEVAEDTTF
+478 TTF
-493 ERVKASEKATTELGR
+493 ERVKATNKAQSELGK

-515 GVREKMVRGGK
+515 GVREKMVKAGK

-531 EYAPVSLQEPV
+531 EYAPVSLEEPV
-542 SFEMSDIG
+542 SFEMSDAG
-550 AMQLRIP
+550 AIKLRIP
-557 ETDTNIQGL
+557 ETNTNIQGL
-566 RDIPLDPFS
+566 REIGSIDPFS
-575 DTISTRKLTKLS
+575 DTISSRKLTKLS
-587 FAERISAPK
+587 FAERISAPR

-603 GAGAVGGLAIGFGV
+603 GAGAVGGLLIGFGV

-631 ATLSGA
+631 AAVSGA

-645 ITYGAERAALSAGFR
+645 ITYGAERAAISAGFR

-673 RGLAEG
+673 RGIAEG
-679 GVIGLATMPIDMV
+679 GVIGLATMPIDMM

-717 GTIGAIWA
+717 GTIAAIWA
-725 AGAAGG
+725 TGAAGS
-731 VETGGASMVVAAM
+731 VETVGASMAVAAL
-744 SVGALELIAYLTG
+744 SVGALELIAFLTG

-771 NTRAEFI
+771 NTRAEFL
-778 KTLPDHNYDFGE
+778 KTLPDYDYNYIE
-790 ALNNFKDRD
+790 ALNNFKDIEN
-799 GLGIF
+799 LGRKEK
-804 DSDWS
+804 DWS

-817 VFRKYP
+817 VFSKYP
-823 ISGETGKLQDKTTE
+823 KENENRDDPASSGKLTIPKNVKSEIARLEATGRRVDAR
-837 GVSRAKA
+837 RAKE
-844 SLAVKA
+844 LRNQ
-850 TSTIA
+850 I
-855 NVSPVGAL
+855 
-863 IGATI
+863 
-868 ASSTES
+868 TETP
-874 KDESGLSTDDKLT
+874 DESGLSVDDKLS

-916 QDTGELDENEIN
+916 QDTGELTDEEVA

-941 ADMQVEYSIVEMNYT
+941 ADMQVDYSIVEMNYT
-956 QKRVQEAKQKI
+956 QKRVQDAKQTLI
-967 IFNWEKNRRLPE
+967 NNWENNRTLPD
-979 QLEDKN
+979 QLDNKN
-985 ILKVAS
+985 ILKIAN

-996 KSAFD
+996 KGAFD

-1015 YMTNQTKME
+1015 FMTSQTKME

-1070 LPEDKQNEMYRKFQF
+1070 LSEDKQNETYRKFQF

-1106 AVREAG
+1106 TVREAG

-1121 ETDPTAVGIWK
+1121 VTDPTAVGIWK

-1148 QMYVDYMHE
+1148 QMYVNYMHE
-1157 LSKGKIGDFSKLPN
+1157 LSKGKTGDFSKLPD
-1171 YDPQDI
+1171 YDPEDI
-1177 WQSGKLD
+1177 KASGILD
-1184 FTHFQDELEIAGYDK
+1184 FSHFQDELQIGGFDK

-1214 TGVSNVPIPSTQ
+1214 SNVNNNPIPSTQ
-1226 NHFVSKYTPQNVLQM
+1226 NHFVSKYTPENVLRS

-1247 LIHGLDQQNQGII
+1247 LLHGLDQQNQNIV
-1260 DTYNTQLREQLSVFG
+1260 DTYNTQLRKQLSMFG
-1275 KNYNKQVA
+1275 ENYNKQVA
-1283 SINDNRSYH
+1283 SINDNRSYN

-1297 LVFDENTAYEKQH
+1297 LVFDENTAYAKQH
-1310 LEFQPVKVVK
+1310 LEFQPATIV
-1320 NNGRILNEDQATQR
+1320 NNVPVHSGDEATQR
-1334 QLADKSTRTIPNRIK
+1334 QLADQPETGTIPSVIK
-1349 DPEKVGGD
+1349 DPEGVGGN

-1365 VTDNRPQRDTSY
+1365 ITDNRPYRDTSY
-1377 KPGDEPTLD
+1377 KPGDEPSWD
-1386 D
+1386 DLLAGN

>member
-52 ELRHLGKIPEKINIP
+52 ELKHIGNVIPGKINIP

-73 TVMPMKED
+73 SDMPARED
-81 PRRLAFTENEL
+81 PRRLAFTEGVL

-98 VNISRRI
+98 VNMSRRI
-105 NTYRTGYERI
+105 NAYRTNYERI
-115 PGMPETELPPIRE
+115 PGIAETELTNVRE

-147 SLDDIM
+147 SLDETMPIM
-153 PTMRGDNLVDAV
+153 VRDMLVDAL

-171 PPRPIIR
+171 QPRSIIR
-178 QSRVRVLPDPPQ
+178 QSRIRPLGDPRNTEIPQ
-190 EIEFIEDDG
+190 
-199 AGVGTRPGDHS
+199 
-210 GRGGVGDDEPRRIV
+210 
-224 LKKSVRISPDTKDVV
+224 
-239 RTLGKPKVRRVR
+239 KV
-251 ISPDPP
+251 
-257 PSPPETEFTD
+257 
-267 TNKVRPRGMTDT
+267 KPRGMTDA
-279 EITETQI
+279 ELIDDHI

-291 TMPSDT
+291 TMPPDT
-297 HKEISSKRKG
+297 HEKITKVVEQELFPTTAISEEMEILKSINKYVRKGRNEISQK
-307 KLKITE
+307 
-313 YELITPTPES
+313 ELDTIIKDLTGRS
-323 EEIFILKEAEKFIKT
+323 IKT
-338 SKRQLTDNEVNK
+338 ERIMEVVDKYN
-350 IVEEGVSR
+350 
-358 GVSPDR
+358 
-364 TIEILTA
+364 A
-371 FEEFD
+371 FD
-376 PAFEKS
+376 PAFEKAIGGVADS
-382 ISGMNTKEKALMR
+382 QERAFLRRMKAVR
-395 TMKKTLYE
+395 TMIQEEPTLLSAESKNVSYGTFE
-403 ARLQSIETNL
+403 DSNL
-413 KPVVER
+413 IPKDVPV
-419 QQSIELREDTP
+419 STDTP
-430 LTEGRT
+430 LTESDT
-436 DIAKG
+436 T
-441 RSRFRKIYDK
+441 RSRRFTLSQEASYYARRAKNL
-451 TAGKLPE
+451 LPSQDYTDPQFNTFE
-458 ELRYKAKQI
+458 E
-467 RRGYEAISETI
+467 
-478 MPSGEEFEVAEDTTF
+478 TTF
-493 ERVKASEKATTELGR
+493 ERVKATNKAQSELGR

-515 GVREKMVRGGK
+515 GVREKMVKAGK

-531 EYAPVSLQEPV
+531 EYAPVSLEEPV
-542 SFEMSDIG
+542 SFEMSDAG
-550 AMQLRIP
+550 AINLRIP
-557 ETDTNIQGL
+557 ETNTNIQGL
-566 RDIPLDPFS
+566 RDVPLDPFS
-575 DTISTRKLTKLS
+575 DTISSRKLTKLS

-603 GAGAVGGLAIGFGV
+603 GAGAVGGLAIGYGV

-673 RGLAEG
+673 RGIAEG

-725 AGAAGG
+725 SGAAGG

-744 SVGALELIAYLTG
+744 SVGALELIAFLTG

-771 NTRAEFI
+771 NTRGEFL
-778 KTLPDHNYDFGE
+778 KTLPDYDYNYIE
-790 ALNNFKDRD
+790 ALNNFKDIEN
-799 GLGIF
+799 LGRKEK
-804 DSDWS
+804 DWS

-817 VFRKYP
+817 VFSKYP
-823 ISGETGKLQDKTTE
+823 KENETGSSGSKLTIPKDVRSEIARLEAT
-837 GVSRAKA
+837 GRRVDARRAKE
-844 SLAVKA
+844 LRNQ
-850 TSTIA
+850 I
-855 NVSPVGAL
+855 
-863 IGATI
+863 
-868 ASSTES
+868 TETP
-874 KDESGLSTDDKLT
+874 DESGLSVDDKLS

-916 QDTGELDENEIN
+916 QDTGELTDEEVA

-941 ADMQVEYSIVEMNYT
+941 ADMQVDYSIVEMNYT
-956 QKRVQEAKQKI
+956 QKRVQEAKQTLI
-967 IFNWEKNRRLPE
+967 NNWENNRTLPD
-979 QLEDKN
+979 QLDNKN
-985 ILKVAS
+985 ILKIAN

-996 KSAFD
+996 KGAFD

-1015 YMTNQTKME
+1015 FMTNQTKME

-1070 LPEDKQNEMYRKFQF
+1070 LPEDKQNETYRKFQF

-1106 AVREAG
+1106 TVREAG

-1121 ETDPTAVGIWK
+1121 NTDPTAVGIWK

-1148 QMYVDYMHE
+1148 QMYVNYMHE
-1157 LSKGKIGDFSKLPN
+1157 LSKGKTGDFSKLPD
-1171 YDPQDI
+1171 YDPEDI
-1177 WQSGKLD
+1177 KASGILD
-1184 FTHFQDELEIAGYDK
+1184 FSHFQDELQIGGFDK

-1214 TGVSNVPIPSTQ
+1214 SNVNNNPIPSTQ
-1226 NHFVSKYTPQNVLQM
+1226 NHFVSRYTPENVLRS

-1247 LIHGLDQQNQGII
+1247 LLHGLDQQNQNIV
-1260 DTYNTQLREQLSVFG
+1260 DTYNTELRKQLSMFG
-1275 KNYNKQVA
+1275 ENYNKQVA
-1283 SINDNRSYH
+1283 SINDNRSYN

-1297 LVFDENTAYEKQH
+1297 LVFDENTAYENQH
-1310 LEFQPVKVVK
+1310 LEFQPATVV
-1320 NNGRILNEDQATQR
+1320 NNVPVHSGDKTIQR
-1334 QLADKSTRTIPNRIK
+1334 QLADQPETGTIPSVIK

-1357 YVGGSVPT
+1357 YVGTSVPT

-1377 KPGDEPTLD
+1377 KPGDEITLD

>member
-1 MPVPYKVTFNDDG
+1 MPVPYKVRFEEDG
-14 NKCPRNIIEL
+14 SKCPRNIIEL

-38 PFKPDNRFPLPKGF
+38 PFKPDNIFSLPKRF
-52 ELRHLGKIPEKINIP
+52 ELRQLGRIPEKINIP

-73 TVMPMKED
+73 TIMPMKED
-81 PRRLAFTENEL
+81 PRRLAFTEPEL

-98 VNISRRI
+98 INMSRRI
-105 NTYRTGYERI
+105 NAYRTYFERI

-153 PTMRGDNLVDAV
+153 PIMRRDMLVDPL

-171 PPRPIIR
+171 QPRSIVR
-178 QSRVRVLPDPPQ
+178 QSILRVLPDPPS

-210 GRGGVGDDEPRRIV
+210 GRGGVGDDEPRGIV
-224 LKKSVRISPDTKDVV
+224 LKKSVRISPDTKDVF
-239 RTLGKPKVRRVR
+239 RQPKVRGKSRVR
-251 ISPDPP
+251 RVIPDTGVTEPLGDP
-257 PSPPETEFTD
+257 RDTEFTE
-267 TNKVRPRGMTDT
+267 KLKPRGMTDA
-279 EITETQI
+279 ELIDYHI

-291 TMPSDT
+291 TMPPDT
-297 HKEISSKRKG
+297 HEEINSKRKG
-307 KLKITE
+307 KMKITE
-313 YELITPTPES
+313 TELITPTPES
-323 EEIFILKEAEKFIKT
+323 EEIFILKEADKFIKT

-350 IVEEGVSR
+350 IIKEGVSR
-358 GVSPDR
+358 GVNPDR

-371 FEEFD
+371 FEVFD

-382 ISGMNTKEKALMR
+382 IGGMGTKEKALMR
-395 TMKKTLYE
+395 SMKQTLYE
-403 ARLQSIETNL
+403 GKLQSIETNL
-413 KPVVER
+413 KPVIER
-419 QQSIELREDTP
+419 QPSIELREDTP

-436 DIAKG
+436 DIAEG

-467 RRGYEAISETI
+467 RRGYETISETI
-478 MPSGEEFEVAEDTTF
+478 MPTGNEFEVAEDTTF

-515 GVREKMVRGGK
+515 GVREKMVKGGK
-526 RLFAQ
+526 KLFAQ
-531 EYAPVSLQEPV
+531 EFAPVSLQEPV

-557 ETDTNIQGL
+557 EPDTNIQGL

-575 DTISTRKLTKLS
+575 DTISSRKLTKLS
-587 FAERISAPK
+587 FAERISAPR
-596 VTDVATG
+596 VTDVATS

-645 ITYGAERAALSAGFR
+645 ITYGAERAAVSAGFR

-668 GSALA
+668 GSTLA
-673 RGLAEG
+673 RGAAEG
-679 GVIGLATMPIDMV
+679 GVIGLATMPIDML

-703 HTASNMISSGVVGT
+703 HTASNMISSGVVGG
-717 GTIGAIWA
+717 GTI
-725 AGAAGG
+725 AGIMAAGG
-731 VETGGASMVVAAM
+731 VGAGETFGASLVVAGL
-744 SVGALELIAYLTG
+744 SVGALELIAFLTG

-778 KTLPDHNYDFGE
+778 KTLPDHDYNFIE
-790 ALNNFKDRD
+790 ALNNFKNID
-799 GLGIF
+799 GLGRKEK
-804 DSDWS
+804 DWS

-817 VFRKYP
+817 VFTKYP
-823 ISGETGKLQDKTTE
+823 KENETTSTNNKLSIIPKDVRNEIARLEAT
-837 GVSRAKA
+837 GRRVDARRAKE
-844 SLAVKA
+844 LRNQV
-850 TSTIA
+850 
-855 NVSPVGAL
+855 
-863 IGATI
+863 
-868 ASSTES
+868 TETP
-874 KDESGLSTDDKLT
+874 DESGLSVDDKLA
-887 MQKYFQ
+887 MQKYFS
-893 KYMIHNIVKKVCSG
+893 KYMIHNIIKKVCSG

-916 QDTGELDENEIN
+916 QDAGELTDEEVA

-941 ADMQVEYSIVEMNYT
+941 ADMQVDYSIVEMNYT
-956 QKRVQEAKQKI
+956 QKRVQEAKQTL

-979 QLEDKN
+979 QLDDKN
-985 ILKVAS
+985 ILKIAS

-1085 NYAKMDDKTVGEA
+1085 DYAKMDDKVVGEA

-1121 ETDPTAVGIWK
+1121 TTDPTAVSIWK

-1148 QMYVDYMHE
+1148 QMYVNYMHE

-1177 WQSGKLD
+1177 WQSGILD
-1184 FTHFQDELEIAGYDK
+1184 FSHFQDELQMGGYDK
-1199 NMYSYNPETLSITLN
+1199 NMYSYNPKTLSITLN
-1214 TGVSNVPIPSTQ
+1214 SGVSNVPIPSTQ

-1247 LIHGLDQQNQGII
+1247 FTRIRPAKSR
-1260 DTYNTQLREQLSVFG
+1260 YNRRLQYAI
-1275 KNYNKQVA
+1275 K
-1283 SINDNRSYH
+1283 
-1292 GINNL
+1292 
-1297 LVFDENTAYEKQH
+1297 
-1310 LEFQPVKVVK
+1310 
-1320 NNGRILNEDQATQR
+1320 
-1334 QLADKSTRTIPNRIK
+1334 RTIKRIWK
-1349 DPEKVGGD
+1349 K
-1357 YVGGSVPT
+1357 
-1365 VTDNRPQRDTSY
+1365 
-1377 KPGDEPTLD
+1377 L
-1386 D
+1386 

>member
-14 NKCPRNIIEL
+14 SRCPRNIIEL
-24 REKPECGVLFREEQ
+24 REKPECGVIFREEQ
-38 PFKPDNRFPLPKGF
+38 PFKPNSRFPLPKGF
-52 ELRHLGKIPEKINIP
+52 ELRQLGKIPEKINIP

-81 PRRLAFTENEL
+81 PRRLAFTEPEL

-98 VNISRRI
+98 VNMSRRI
-105 NTYRTGYERI
+105 NAYRTGYERI

-141 VDRVIQ
+141 ADRVIQ

-153 PTMRGDNLVDAV
+153 PNVQRDTLVDPL

-171 PPRPIIR
+171 QPRPIIR
-178 QSRVRVLPDPPQ
+178 QSILRVLPDPPQ
-190 EIEFIEDDG
+190 TEFIEDDG

-267 TNKVRPRGMTDT
+267 TNKVRPRGMTDA
-279 EITETQI
+279 EITEEQV

-291 TMPSDT
+291 SMPPDT
-297 HKEISSKRKG
+297 HKEISSKKKG
-307 KLKITE
+307 KMKMKDPEGT
-313 YELITPTPES
+313 ELITPTPES
-323 EEIFILKEAEKFIKT
+323 EELFILNEADKIIKT
-338 SKRQLTDNEVNK
+338 TKKPLTENEVNK
-350 IVEEGVSR
+350 IIKEGISR
-358 GVSPDR
+358 GVNPDR

-371 FEEFD
+371 LEVFD

-382 ISGMNTKEKALMR
+382 IKGMDTKEKALMR
-395 TMKKTLYE
+395 SMKQTLYE
-403 ARLQSIETNL
+403 AKLKSIETNL
-413 KPVVER
+413 RPAVER
-419 QQSIELREDTP
+419 QPSIELREDTP

-436 DIAKG
+436 DIAEG

-467 RRGYEAISETI
+467 RRGYETI
-478 MPSGEEFEVAEDTTF
+478 KENILPSGGEFEVAEETTF
-493 ERVKASEKATTELGR
+493 ERVKATEKATTELGR

-515 GVREKMVRGGK
+515 GVREKMVKAGK
-526 RLFAQ
+526 KLFAQ
-531 EYAPVSLQEPV
+531 EYAPVSLEEPV
-542 SFEMSDIG
+542 SFEMSDVG
-550 AMQLRIP
+550 AMELRIP
-557 ETDTNIQGL
+557 QGDTNMGEL

-575 DTISTRKLTKLS
+575 DTISSRKLTKLS
-587 FAERISAPK
+587 FAERISAPR

-668 GSALA
+668 GSTLA

-679 GVIGLATMPIDMV
+679 GVIGLATMPIDMM
-692 LNSSLRNAGLS
+692 LNSTLRNAGLS

-717 GTIGAIWA
+717 GTIAAIWA
-725 AGAAGG
+725 TGAAGAP
-731 VETGGASMVVAAM
+731 ETFGASLVVSAL
-744 SVGALELIAYLTG
+744 SVGALELIAFLTG

-778 KTLPDHNYDFGE
+778 KTLPDHNYNFIE
-790 ALNNFKDRD
+790 ALDNFKDRD
-799 GLGIF
+799 GLGMF

-809 SWSNNLNN
+809 SWSTNLNN
-817 VFRKYP
+817 VFSKYP
-823 ISGETGKLQDKTTE
+823 KENETGKLTTPKE
-837 GVSRAKA
+837 KRVSASRVAG
-844 SLAVKA
+844 SLAVGA
-850 TSTIA
+850 AGLI
-855 NVSPVGAL
+855 SPVGAV
-863 IGATI
+863 IAT
-868 ASSTES
+868 ATQT
-874 KDESGLSTDDKLT
+874 KDESGLSTDDKLKL
-887 MQKYFQ
+887 QKYFS

-916 QDTGELDENEIN
+916 QDAGELTDEEVA

-941 ADMQVEYSIVEMNYT
+941 ADMQVDYSIVEMNYT
-956 QKRVQEAKQKI
+956 QKRIQDAKQTL

-979 QLEDKN
+979 QLDDKN
-985 ILKVAS
+985 ILKIAS

-1070 LPEDKQNEMYRKFQF
+1070 LPEDKQNQMYRKFQF
-1085 NYAKMDDKTVGEA
+1085 NYAKMDDKVVGEA

-1121 ETDPTAVGIWK
+1121 TTDPTAVGIWK

-1148 QMYVDYMHE
+1148 QMYVNYMHE
-1157 LSKGKIGDFSKLPN
+1157 LSKGKIGDFSKLPD
-1171 YDPQDI
+1171 YDPEDI
-1177 WQSGKLD
+1177 KASGILD
-1184 FTHFQDELEIAGYDK
+1184 FSHFQDELEIAGYDK

-1214 TGVSNVPIPSTQ
+1214 TGVSNIPIPSTQ
-1226 NHFVSKYTPQNVLQM
+1226 NHFVSKYTPENILKM

-1297 LVFDENTAYEKQH
+1297 LVFDENLAYEKQH
-1310 LEFQPVKVVK
+1310 LEFKPATIVNNVPVHS
-1320 NNGRILNEDQATQR
+1320 GDEATKR

-1349 DPEKVGGD
+1349 DPEGVGGD
-1357 YVGGSVPT
+1357 YTPAGT
-1365 VTDNRPQRDTSY
+1365 QRATITDNRPYRDTSY

>member
-14 NKCPRNIIEL
+14 SRCPRNIIEL
-24 REKPECGVLFREEQ
+24 REKPECGVIFREEQ
-38 PFKPDNRFPLPKGF
+38 PFKPNSRFPLPKGF
-52 ELRHLGKIPEKINIP
+52 ELRQLGKIPEKINIP

-81 PRRLAFTENEL
+81 PRRLAFTEPEL

-98 VNISRRI
+98 VNMSRRI
-105 NTYRTGYERI
+105 NAYRTGYERI

-141 VDRVIQ
+141 ADRVIQ

-153 PTMRGDNLVDAV
+153 PTIQRDTLVGSL

-171 PPRPIIR
+171 QPRPIVR
-178 QSRVRVLPDPPQ
+178 QSRVRVLPDPIQ
-190 EIEFIEDDG
+190 TEFIEFDDG

-210 GRGGVGDDEPRRIV
+210 GIGGIGDDAPELRGLPGYITERQKDITQRK
-224 LKKSVRISPDTKDVV
+224 LK
-239 RTLGKPKVRRVR
+239 
-251 ISPDPP
+251 
-257 PSPPETEFTD
+257 
-267 TNKVRPRGMTDT
+267 PRGMTDA
-279 EITETQI
+279 EITEEQV

-291 TMPSDT
+291 SMPPDT
-297 HKEISSKRKG
+297 HKEISSKKKG
-307 KLKITE
+307 KMKMKDPEGT
-313 YELITPTPES
+313 ELITPTPES
-323 EEIFILKEAEKFIKT
+323 EELFILNEADKIIKT
-338 SKRQLTDNEVNK
+338 TKKPLTENEVNK
-350 IVEEGVSR
+350 IIKEGISR
-358 GVSPDR
+358 GVNPDR

-371 FEEFD
+371 FEVFD

-382 ISGMNTKEKALMR
+382 IKGMDTKEKALMR
-395 TMKKTLYE
+395 SMKQTLYE
-403 ARLQSIETNL
+403 AKLKSIETNL
-413 KPVVER
+413 RPAVER
-419 QQSIELREDTP
+419 QPSIELREDTP

-436 DIAKG
+436 DIAEG

-467 RRGYEAISETI
+467 RRGYETI
-478 MPSGEEFEVAEDTTF
+478 KENILPSGGEFEVAEETTF
-493 ERVKASEKATTELGR
+493 ERVKATEKATTELGR

-515 GVREKMVRGGK
+515 GVREKMVKAGK
-526 RLFAQ
+526 KLFAQ
-531 EYAPVSLQEPV
+531 EYAPVSLEEPV
-542 SFEMSDIG
+542 SFEMSDVG
-550 AMQLRIP
+550 AMELRIP
-557 ETDTNIQGL
+557 QGDTNMGEL

-575 DTISTRKLTKLS
+575 DTISSRKLTKLS
-587 FAERISAPK
+587 FAERISAPR
-596 VTDVATG
+596 VSDVATG

-668 GSALA
+668 GSTLA

-679 GVIGLATMPIDMV
+679 GVIGLATMPIDMM
-692 LNSSLRNAGLS
+692 LNSTLRNAGLS

-717 GTIGAIWA
+717 GTIAAIWA
-725 AGAAGG
+725 TGAGG
-731 VETGGASMVVAAM
+731 APETGGASLVVAAL
-744 SVGALELIAYLTG
+744 SVGALELIAFLTG

-778 KTLPDHNYDFGE
+778 KTLPDHDYNFIE
-790 ALNNFKDRD
+790 ALNNFKNVE
-799 GLGIF
+799 GLGRKEK
-804 DSDWS
+804 DWS
-809 SWSNNLNN
+809 SWSTNLNN
-817 VFRKYP
+817 VFSKYP
-823 ISGETGKLQDKTTE
+823 KEKETGKLTTPKNARKTKEMLGIKTNE
-837 GVSRAKA
+837 PA
-844 SLAVKA
+844 
-850 TSTIA
+850 
-855 NVSPVGAL
+855 
-863 IGATI
+863 
-868 ASSTES
+868 
-874 KDESGLSTDDKLT
+874 DESGLSVDDKLSL
-887 MQKYFQ
+887 QKLFS

-916 QDTGELDENEIN
+916 QDAGELTDEEVA

-941 ADMQVEYSIVEMNYT
+941 ADMQVDYSIVEMQYT
-956 QKRVQEAKQKI
+956 QKRIQDAKQTL

-985 ILKVAS
+985 ILKTAN

-1070 LPEDKQNEMYRKFQF
+1070 LPEDKQNQMYRKFQF
-1085 NYAKMDDKTVGEA
+1085 NYAKMDDKVVGEA

-1121 ETDPTAVGIWK
+1121 TTDPTAVGIWK

-1148 QMYVDYMHE
+1148 QQYVNYMHE

-1171 YDPQDI
+1171 YDPEDI
-1177 WQSGKLD
+1177 KASGILD
-1184 FTHFQDELEIAGYDK
+1184 FSHFQDELEIAGYDK
-1199 NMYSYNPETLSITLN
+1199 NMYSYNPETLAITLN
-1214 TGVSNVPIPSTQ
+1214 TGVSNIPIPSTQ
-1226 NHFVSKYTPQNVLQM
+1226 NKFISKYTPQNVLQM

-1247 LIHGLDQQNQGII
+1247 LLHGLDQQNQSII
-1260 DTYNTQLREQLSVFG
+1260 DTYNTQLRKELSMFG
-1275 KNYNKQVA
+1275 ENYNKQVA
-1283 SINDNRSYH
+1283 SINDNRSYN

-1297 LVFDENTAYEKQH
+1297 LVFDENLAYEKYH
-1310 LEFQPVKVVK
+1310 LEFKPATISNIVPVHSGDK
-1320 NNGRILNEDQATQR
+1320 ATQR
-1334 QLADKSTRTIPNRIK
+1334 QLADQPETGTIPSVIK
-1349 DPEKVGGD
+1349 DPEGVGGD
-1357 YVGGSVPT
+1357 YTPAGT
-1365 VTDNRPQRDTSY
+1365 QRATITDNRPYRDTSY

>member
-1 MPVPYKVTFNDDG
+1 MIIVNMPVPYKVTFNDDG

-52 ELRHLGKIPEKINIP
+52 ELKHISKIPEKINIP

-73 TVMPMKED
+73 SDMPARED
-81 PRRLAFTENEL
+81 PRRLAFTEGVL

-98 VNISRRI
+98 VNMSRRI
-105 NTYRTGYERI
+105 NAYRTNYERI
-115 PGMPETELPPIRE
+115 PGIAETELTNVRE

-147 SLDDIM
+147 SLDETMPIM
-153 PTMRGDNLVDAV
+153 VRDMLVDAL

-171 PPRPIIR
+171 QPRSIIR
-178 QSRVRVLPDPPQ
+178 QSRIRPLGDPRNTEIPQ
-190 EIEFIEDDG
+190 
-199 AGVGTRPGDHS
+199 
-210 GRGGVGDDEPRRIV
+210 
-224 LKKSVRISPDTKDVV
+224 
-239 RTLGKPKVRRVR
+239 KV
-251 ISPDPP
+251 
-257 PSPPETEFTD
+257 
-267 TNKVRPRGMTDT
+267 KPRGMTDA
-279 EITETQI
+279 ELIDDHI

-291 TMPSDT
+291 TMPPDT
-297 HKEISSKRKG
+297 HEKITKVVEQELFPTTAISEEMEILKSINKYVRKGRNEISQK
-307 KLKITE
+307 
-313 YELITPTPES
+313 ELDTIIKDLTGRS
-323 EEIFILKEAEKFIKT
+323 IKT
-338 SKRQLTDNEVNK
+338 ERIMEVVDKYN
-350 IVEEGVSR
+350 
-358 GVSPDR
+358 
-364 TIEILTA
+364 A
-371 FEEFD
+371 FD
-376 PAFEKS
+376 PAFEKAIGGVADS
-382 ISGMNTKEKALMR
+382 QERAFLRRMKAVR
-395 TMKKTLYE
+395 TMIQEEPTLLSAEKQVSYGTFE
-403 ARLQSIETNL
+403 DSNL
-413 KPVVER
+413 IPKDVPTV
-419 QQSIELREDTP
+419 STDTP
-430 LTEGRT
+430 LTEGDT
-436 DIAKG
+436 T
-441 RSRFRKIYDK
+441 RSRRFTLSQEASYYARRAKNL
-451 TAGKLPE
+451 LPSQDYTDPQFNTFE
-458 ELRYKAKQI
+458 E
-467 RRGYEAISETI
+467 
-478 MPSGEEFEVAEDTTF
+478 TTF
-493 ERVKASEKATTELGR
+493 ERVKATNKAQSELGR

-515 GVREKMVRGGK
+515 GVREKMVKAGK

-531 EYAPVSLQEPV
+531 EYAPVSLEEPV
-542 SFEMSDIG
+542 SFEMSDAG
-550 AMQLRIP
+550 AINLRIP
-557 ETDTNIQGL
+557 ETNTNIQGL
-566 RDIPLDPFS
+566 RDVPLDPFS
-575 DTISTRKLTKLS
+575 DTISSRKLTKLS

-603 GAGAVGGLAIGFGV
+603 GAGAVGGLAIGYGV

-673 RGLAEG
+673 RGIAEG
-679 GVIGLATMPIDMV
+679 GVIGLATMPIDMM

-725 AGAAGG
+725 SGAAGG

-744 SVGALELIAYLTG
+744 SVGALELIAFLTG

-771 NTRAEFI
+771 NTRGEFL
-778 KTLPDHNYDFGE
+778 KTLPDYDYNYIE
-790 ALNNFKDRD
+790 ALNNFKDIEN
-799 GLGIF
+799 LGRKEK
-804 DSDWS
+804 DWS

-817 VFRKYP
+817 VFSKYP
-823 ISGETGKLQDKTTE
+823 KENETDSSSGKLTIIPKDVRNEIARLEAT
-837 GVSRAKA
+837 GRRVDARRAKE
-844 SLAVKA
+844 LRNQ
-850 TSTIA
+850 I
-855 NVSPVGAL
+855 
-863 IGATI
+863 
-868 ASSTES
+868 TETP
-874 KDESGLSTDDKLT
+874 DESGLSVDDKLS

-916 QDTGELDENEIN
+916 QDTGELTDEEVA

-941 ADMQVEYSIVEMNYT
+941 ADMQVDYSIVEMNYT
-956 QKRVQEAKQKI
+956 QKRVQEAKQTLI
-967 IFNWEKNRRLPE
+967 NNWENNRTLPD
-979 QLEDKN
+979 QLDNKN
-985 ILKVAS
+985 ILKIAN

-996 KSAFD
+996 KGAFD

-1015 YMTNQTKME
+1015 FMTNQTKME

-1070 LPEDKQNEMYRKFQF
+1070 LPEDKQNETYRKFQF

-1106 AVREAG
+1106 TVREAG

-1121 ETDPTAVGIWK
+1121 NTDPTAVGIWK

-1148 QMYVDYMHE
+1148 QMYVNYMHE
-1157 LSKGKIGDFSKLPN
+1157 LSKGKTGDFSKLPD
-1171 YDPQDI
+1171 YDPEDI
-1177 WQSGKLD
+1177 KASGILD
-1184 FTHFQDELEIAGYDK
+1184 FSHFQDELQIGGFDK

-1214 TGVSNVPIPSTQ
+1214 SNVNNNPIPSTQ
-1226 NHFVSKYTPQNVLQM
+1226 NHFVSRYTPENVLRS

-1247 LIHGLDQQNQGII
+1247 LLHGLDQQNQNIV
-1260 DTYNTQLREQLSVFG
+1260 DTYNTELRKQLSMFG
-1275 KNYNKQVA
+1275 ENYNKQVA
-1283 SINDNRSYH
+1283 SINDNRSYN

-1297 LVFDENTAYEKQH
+1297 LVFDENTAYENQH
-1310 LEFQPVKVVK
+1310 LEFQPATVV
-1320 NNGRILNEDQATQR
+1320 NNVPVHSGDKTIQR
-1334 QLADKSTRTIPNRIK
+1334 QLADQPETGTIPSVIK

-1357 YVGGSVPT
+1357 YVGTSVPT

-1377 KPGDEPTLD
+1377 KPGDEITLD

>member
-1 MPVPYKVTFNDDG
+1 MPVPYKVRFDDDG
-14 NKCPRNIIEL
+14 SRCPRNIIEL

-52 ELRHLGKIPEKINIP
+52 ELRHLGKIPGKINIP

-73 TVMPMKED
+73 TIMPMKED

-115 PGMPETELPPIRE
+115 PEMAETELPPIRE
-128 NIPEISKTFTHQD
+128 NIPEISKTFTHQE

-153 PTMRGDNLVDAV
+153 PTMRRDNLVDAV

-171 PPRPIIR
+171 PPRPIVR
-178 QSRVRVLPDPPQ
+178 QSRVRVLPDPPPSPP
-190 EIEFIEDDG
+190 ETEFIEDDG

-224 LKKSVRISPDTKDVV
+224 LKKSVRISPDTKDII
-239 RTLGKPKVRRVR
+239 RQPKSRKTRIRRVT
-251 ISPDPP
+251 DPEVTE
-257 PSPPETEFTD
+257 PPEIL
-267 TNKVRPRGMTDT
+267 RPRGVTDT
-279 EITETQI
+279 EITQEHT

-291 TMPSDT
+291 KMPPDT
-297 HKEISSKRKG
+297 HKK
-307 KLKITE
+307 
-313 YELITPTPES
+313 
-323 EEIFILKEAEKFIKT
+323 IKT
-338 SKRQLTDNEVNK
+338 SVEQELFPITAISEEMEILKSINKYVRKGRNQISQRELDTIIKDLTGRSVSLEKIMEVVNK
-350 IVEEGVSR
+350 YN
-358 GVSPDR
+358 
-364 TIEILTA
+364 A
-371 FEEFD
+371 FD
-376 PAFEKS
+376 PTFEKDIAGVADNQERAFLRRMKAVTTMIQDEPTLLS
-382 ISGMNTKEKALMR
+382 VEKQPSLE
-395 TMKKTLYE
+395 TFE
-403 ARLQSIETNL
+403 DTNL
-413 KPVVER
+413 IPKDDPV
-419 QQSIELREDTP
+419 STDTS
-430 LTEGRT
+430 LTEGDT
-436 DIAKG
+436 I
-441 RSRFRKIYDK
+441 RSRRFTLSQEASYYARRAKNLLSSQDYTDPQFSI
-451 TAGKLPE
+451 AE
-458 ELRYKAKQI
+458 E
-467 RRGYEAISETI
+467 
-478 MPSGEEFEVAEDTTF
+478 TTF
-493 ERVKASEKATTELGR
+493 ERIKATETAQSELGK

-515 GVREKMVRGGK
+515 GVRDKMVNAGK

-531 EYAPVSLQEPV
+531 EYAPVSSQEPV
-542 SFEMSDIG
+542 SFEMSDVG

-557 ETDTNIQGL
+557 EPSNIQGL
-566 RDIPLDPFS
+566 RDVPLDPFS
-575 DTISTRKLTKLS
+575 NTISSRKLTKLS

-603 GAGAVGGLAIGFGV
+603 GVGAVGGLAIGFGV

-668 GSALA
+668 GSTLA
-673 RGLAEG
+673 RGIAEG
-679 GVIGLATMPIDMV
+679 GVIGLATMPVDMM
-692 LNSSLRNAGLS
+692 LNSTLRNAGLS

-717 GTIGAIWA
+717 GTVGAIWA
-725 AGAAGG
+725 AGGAGAG
-731 VETGGASMVVAAM
+731 ETFGASLVVAAL

-778 KTLPDHNYDFGE
+778 KTLPDYDYNYIE
-790 ALNNFKDRD
+790 ALNNFKDID
-799 GLGIF
+799 GLGRKEN
-804 DSDWS
+804 DWS

-817 VFRKYP
+817 VFTKYP
-823 ISGETGKLQDKTTE
+823 KENEQANKLTTTE

-844 SLAVKA
+844 SLAVRA

-868 ASSTES
+868 ASATES

-887 MQKYFQ
+887 MQKYFS

-916 QDTGELDENEIN
+916 QDAGELTDEEVA

-956 QKRVQEAKQKI
+956 QKRVQEAKQTLI
-967 IFNWEKNRRLPE
+967 NNWEKNRTLPE
-979 QLEDKN
+979 QLDDKN
-985 ILKVAS
+985 ILKIAS

-1070 LPEDKQNEMYRKFQF
+1070 MPQDKQNEMYRKFQF
-1085 NYAKMDDKTVGEA
+1085 DYAKMDDKVVGEA

-1121 ETDPTAVGIWK
+1121 TTDPTAISIWK

-1148 QMYVDYMHE
+1148 QMYVNYMHE

-1177 WQSGKLD
+1177 WQSGILD
-1184 FTHFQDELEIAGYDK
+1184 FSHFQDELQMGGYDK

-1214 TGVSNVPIPSTQ
+1214 TNVSNVPIPSTQ
-1226 NHFVSKYTPQNVLQM
+1226 NHFISKYTPENVL
-1241 RQETAD
+1241 
-1247 LIHGLDQQNQGII
+1247 
-1260 DTYNTQLREQLSVFG
+1260 RESR
-1275 KNYNKQVA
+1275 NC
-1283 SINDNRSYH
+1283 
-1292 GINNL
+1292 
-1297 LVFDENTAYEKQH
+1297 
-1310 LEFQPVKVVK
+1310 
-1320 NNGRILNEDQATQR
+1320 
-1334 QLADKSTRTIPNRIK
+1334 
-1349 DPEKVGGD
+1349 
-1357 YVGGSVPT
+1357 
-1365 VTDNRPQRDTSY
+1365 
-1377 KPGDEPTLD
+1377 
-1386 D
+1386 

>member
-52 ELRHLGKIPEKINIP
+52 ELKHISKIPEKINIP

-98 VNISRRI
+98 INMSRRI
-105 NTYRTGYERI
+105 NTYRTNYERI
-115 PGMPETELPPIRE
+115 PGMPETELPPITE

-147 SLDDIM
+147 SLDDTMPIM
-153 PTMRGDNLVDAV
+153 VRDMLVDAL

-171 PPRPIIR
+171 QPRSIIR
-178 QSRVRVLPDPPQ
+178 QSRIRPLGDPRNTEIPQ
-190 EIEFIEDDG
+190 
-199 AGVGTRPGDHS
+199 
-210 GRGGVGDDEPRRIV
+210 
-224 LKKSVRISPDTKDVV
+224 
-239 RTLGKPKVRRVR
+239 KV
-251 ISPDPP
+251 
-257 PSPPETEFTD
+257 
-267 TNKVRPRGMTDT
+267 KPRGMTDA
-279 EITETQI
+279 ELIDDHI

-291 TMPSDT
+291 TMPPDT
-297 HKEISSKRKG
+297 HEKITKVVEQELFPTTAISEEMEILKSINKYVRKGRNEISQK
-307 KLKITE
+307 
-313 YELITPTPES
+313 ELDTIIKDLTGRS
-323 EEIFILKEAEKFIKT
+323 IKT
-338 SKRQLTDNEVNK
+338 ERIMEVVDKYN
-350 IVEEGVSR
+350 
-358 GVSPDR
+358 
-364 TIEILTA
+364 A
-371 FEEFD
+371 FD
-376 PAFEKS
+376 PAFEKAIGGVADS
-382 ISGMNTKEKALMR
+382 QERAFLRRMKAVR
-395 TMKKTLYE
+395 TMIQEEPTLLNAESKNVSYGTFE
-403 ARLQSIETNL
+403 DSNL
-413 KPVVER
+413 IPKDVPV
-419 QQSIELREDTP
+419 STDTP
-430 LTEGRT
+430 LTESDT
-436 DIAKG
+436 T
-441 RSRFRKIYDK
+441 RSRRFTLSQEASYYARRAKNLVPSQDYTDPQFN
-451 TAGKLPE
+451 TFE
-458 ELRYKAKQI
+458 E
-467 RRGYEAISETI
+467 
-478 MPSGEEFEVAEDTTF
+478 TTF
-493 ERVKASEKATTELGR
+493 ERVKATNKAQSELGR

-515 GVREKMVRGGK
+515 GVREKMVKAGK

-531 EYAPVSLQEPV
+531 EYAPVSLEEPV
-542 SFEMSDIG
+542 SFEMSDAG
-550 AMQLRIP
+550 AINLRIP
-557 ETDTNIQGL
+557 ETNTNIQGL
-566 RDIPLDPFS
+566 RDVPLDPFS
-575 DTISTRKLTKLS
+575 DTISSRKLTKLS
-587 FAERISAPK
+587 FAERISAPR

-668 GSALA
+668 GSTLA
-673 RGLAEG
+673 RGMAEG
-679 GVIGLATMPIDMV
+679 GVIGLATMPIDMM

-717 GTIGAIWA
+717 GTIAAIWA
-725 AGAAGG
+725 TGAAGG

-744 SVGALELIAYLTG
+744 SVGALELIAFLTG

-771 NTRAEFI
+771 NTRGEFL
-778 KTLPDHNYDFGE
+778 KTLPDYDYNYIE
-790 ALNNFKDRD
+790 ALNNFKDIEN
-799 GLGIF
+799 LGRKEN
-804 DSDWS
+804 DWS

-817 VFRKYP
+817 VFSKYP
-823 ISGETGKLQDKTTE
+823 KENETGSSGSKTSSNLTIPKDVRSE
-837 GVSRAKA
+837 ITRLEATGRRVDARRAKE
-844 SLAVKA
+844 LRNQ
-850 TSTIA
+850 I
-855 NVSPVGAL
+855 
-863 IGATI
+863 
-868 ASSTES
+868 TETP
-874 KDESGLSTDDKLT
+874 DESGLSVDDKLA

-916 QDTGELDENEIN
+916 QDTGELTDEEVA

-941 ADMQVEYSIVEMNYT
+941 ADMQVDYSIVEMNYT
-956 QKRVQEAKQKI
+956 QKRVQEAKQTLI
-967 IFNWEKNRRLPE
+967 NNWENNRTLPD
-979 QLEDKN
+979 QLDNKN
-985 ILKVAS
+985 ILKIAN

-996 KSAFD
+996 KGAFD

-1015 YMTNQTKME
+1015 FMTNQTKME

-1070 LPEDKQNEMYRKFQF
+1070 LPEDKQNETYRKFQF

-1106 AVREAG
+1106 TVREAG

-1121 ETDPTAVGIWK
+1121 NTDPTAVGIWK

-1148 QMYVDYMHE
+1148 QQYVNYMHE
-1157 LSKGKIGDFSKLPN
+1157 LSKGKTGDFSKLPD
-1171 YDPQDI
+1171 YDPEDI
-1177 WQSGKLD
+1177 KASGILD
-1184 FTHFQDELEIAGYDK
+1184 FSHFQDELQIGGFDK

-1214 TGVSNVPIPSTQ
+1214 SNVNNNPIPSTQ
-1226 NHFVSKYTPQNVLQM
+1226 NHFVSRYTPENVLRS

-1247 LIHGLDQQNQGII
+1247 LLHGLDQQNQNIV

-1283 SINDNRSYH
+1283 SINDNRSYN

-1297 LVFDENTAYEKQH
+1297 LVFDENTAYAKQH
-1310 LEFQPVKVVK
+1310 LEFQPATIV
-1320 NNGRILNEDQATQR
+1320 NNPVHSGDEATQR

-1349 DPEKVGGD
+1349 DPEGVGGD
-1357 YVGGSVPT
+1357 YVGTSVPT
-1365 VTDNRPQRDTSY
+1365 IIDNRGYRDTSY
-1377 KPGDEPTLD
+1377 KPGDEITLD